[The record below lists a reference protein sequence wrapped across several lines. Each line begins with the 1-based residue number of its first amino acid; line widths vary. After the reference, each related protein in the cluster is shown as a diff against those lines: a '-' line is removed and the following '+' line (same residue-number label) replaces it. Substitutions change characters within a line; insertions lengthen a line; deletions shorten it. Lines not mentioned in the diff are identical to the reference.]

1 MTLRSDDF
9 EPSASARSASPPRGL
24 ILARS
29 GVQGTAQE
37 MARVTNPR
45 AGYNPALHG
54 VELCIGAVSQ
64 ERRNAERQG
73 SVDLPH
79 L

>member
-1 MTLRSDDF
+1 
-9 EPSASARSASPPRGL
+9 
-24 ILARS
+24 
-29 GVQGTAQE
+29 VQGTAQE
-37 MARVTNPR
+37 VARVTNPR